1 MLYLDRD
8 AVSELHKDA
17 HGVYPSSFWW
27 RLWDEATDEL
37 KLEEWNDLFAII
49 EYRKIAKNNGEDE

>member
-17 HGVYPSSFWW
+17 YGIYPTSWW
-27 RLWDEATDEL
+27 WQCWNEASDEL
-37 KLEEWNDLFAII
+37 KLEEWNDLI
-49 EYRKIAKNNGEDE
+49 ETIKHNQNMKNGEEK